1 MTRSEFDV
9 LVDKCMTS
17 PLFQK
22 ALSEFD
28 LPEGF
33 EVVIEPW
40 PYGGLD
46 HTDENRRFFQGLC
59 FAQDKRSGNEDSNF
73 YSFPLPIIPVM
84 DAHTQKI
91 TRVDRPATGGNG
103 DGLLEQTFK
112 RDIIGHCKSSEYV
125 PELLPEGTRKD
136 LKPLNVVQPEGPS
149 FRVTNESLVEWQKWR
164 FRVAFNPREG
174 ATIHDVSYDGR
185 SVMHRLAISEMVNYM
200 LSQTYSWELI
210 VLRLLR
216 PFRMPTLDPL
226 SIGNRPLT
234 LAMAAAETW
243 LTTSHW
249 AVTVS
254 GSLNIS
260 TPLSPGKT
268 APPKPFRM

>member
-1 MTRSEFDV
+1 
-9 LVDKCMTS
+9 MTS

-22 ALSEFD
+22 ALSDFD

>member
-1 MTRSEFDV
+1 M
-9 LVDKCMTS
+9 KS
-17 PLFQK
+17 PLFQQ

-84 DAHTQKI
+84 DAHTQEI
-91 TRVDRPATGGNG
+91 IRVDRPATGGKG
-103 DGLLEQTFK
+103 DGLLEKTFK
-112 RDIIGHCKSSEYV
+112 RDIIGHCKPSEYV
-125 PELLPEGTRKD
+125 PELLPEGTRQD

-185 SVMHRLAISEMVNYM
+185 SVMHRLAVSEMVN
-200 LSQTYSWELI
+200 S
-210 VLRLLR
+210 
-216 PFRMPTLDPL
+216 
-226 SIGNRPLT
+226 
-234 LAMAAAETW
+234 
-243 LTTSHW
+243 
-249 AVTVS
+249 
-254 GSLNIS
+254 
-260 TPLSPGKT
+260 
-268 APPKPFRM
+268 KP